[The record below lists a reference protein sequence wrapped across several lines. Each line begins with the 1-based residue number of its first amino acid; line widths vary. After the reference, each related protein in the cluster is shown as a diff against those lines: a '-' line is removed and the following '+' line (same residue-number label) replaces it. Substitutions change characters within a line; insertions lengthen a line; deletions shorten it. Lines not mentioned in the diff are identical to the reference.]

1 MAPRVPGKLE
11 EGQNRAVRRV
21 VRQAPDVPE
30 GGWYRETWVTPTR
43 FHPDG
48 YPAERASATAIHFLL
63 EPSEESR
70 WHRGGPLTL
79 LLGGAGEHPAPH
91 PHVVTLGAAVE
102 RGEVPVVI

>member
-63 EPSEESR
+63 EPSE
-70 WHRGGPLTL
+70 
-79 LLGGAGEHPAPH
+79 
-91 PHVVTLGAAVE
+91 
-102 RGEVPVVI
+102 